1 MSLDPIADM
10 FASLRNANAKYHERV
25 DLPSSNVKQSIAK
38 LLKDEGY
45 ISDFK
50 ILAERRAKI
59 IRIFLKYMPDKTRVM
74 RGLKRVS
81 RPGLRVYR
89 GSDEL
94 PKVNGGLGVS
104 IVSTPKGILSDKQSR
119 QQRMGGEIIGYVW

>member
-94 PKVNGGLGVS
+94 PKVNG
-104 IVSTPKGILSDKQSR
+104 LSDKQSR

>member
-25 DLPSSNVKQSIAK
+25 DLPSSNVKQAIAK

-50 ILAERRAKI
+50 VLAERRAKI

-74 RGLKRVS
+74 RGIKRVS

-89 GSDEL
+89 GSEEL

-104 IVSTPKGILSDKQSR
+104 IISTPKGLFSDKQSR
-119 QQRMGGEIIGYVW
+119 QQKIGGEVIGYVW

>member
-45 ISDFK
+45 IADFK